1 MVRSTIEDEDDALT
15 PAILVLLGQ
24 LLGKLA
30 QEQYNDL
37 IVSHTLSK
45 TQPHFPS
52 RRDSNY

>member
-24 LLGKLA
+24 LFGKLA

-45 TQPHFPS
+45 TQPHFPT